1 MMKKVFALLLA
12 VTLLVT
18 LTACGGKKT
27 TTPSTLPGD
36 NPPMAE
42 DILDQELTLE
52 EDLLNQ
58 ERAEA
63 NRADQA
69 AIPDPPE
76 AGDYLSGLRHDY
88 EFVETSVE
96 VNGAQA
102 VYTIHVQQDNRL
114 VDCAGIYTMT
124 LEYDVSSGKWNR
136 VDDGWAEKNY
146 TLDTQAFEKYHTWVV
161 YPHEGLSAN
170 VYLHFSQV
178 TEDGCHIAWESMDDD
193 ITVNGSYSGEGDF
206 TFQTGGLNDNDD
218 YPCWVADGLE
228 IEYEWYYSGSNH
240 KTEVY
245 YVQIRDNSVYAPRT
259 DPFSNTSGNG
269 FVQRTAD

>member
-1 MMKKVFALLLA
+1 MKQKTAFILCVAMVLS
-12 VTLLVT
+12 
-18 LTACGGKKT
+18 LTACGKKPS
-27 TTPSTLPGD
+27 PSTLPGD

-42 DILDQELTLE
+42 DILDQEISLE

-63 NRADQA
+63 NRLDQT

-76 AGDYLSGLRHDY
+76 AADYLSGLRSKY
-88 EFVETSVE
+88 EFTETSVE

-146 TLDTQAFEKYHTWVV
+146 TLDTEAFETYHTWVV

-170 VYLHFSQV
+170 VYLYFSEV

-206 TFQTGGLNDNDD
+206 TFQTGGLGGSDGTL
-218 YPCWVADGLE
+218 CWVADGLE

-245 YVQIRDNSVYAPRT
+245 YVQIRDDKVYAPRT

-269 FVQRTAD
+269 VVKRTVD